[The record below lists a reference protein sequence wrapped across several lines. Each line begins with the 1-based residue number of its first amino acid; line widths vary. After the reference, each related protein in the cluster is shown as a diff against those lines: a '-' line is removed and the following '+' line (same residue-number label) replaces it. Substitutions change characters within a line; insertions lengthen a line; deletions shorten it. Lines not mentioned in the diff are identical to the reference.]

1 MASLRLVL
9 PILPG
14 KEEAWRRLY
23 QELPGSRR
31 PEYEESR
38 RRLGITRECVWV
50 AQILQGEIA
59 IVHLEAEEPE
69 QVILQLAASDLPFDR
84 WFRQQLQEVHGLD
97 VTQPKVVAPSTEVI
111 FDWQTS

>member
-23 QELPGSRR
+23 QELSGSRR

-59 IVHLEAEEPE
+59 IVYLEAEELA

>member
-23 QELPGSRR
+23 QELSGSRR

-50 AQILQGEIA
+50 SQILQGEIA
-59 IVHLEAEEPE
+59 IVHLEAKEPE
-69 QVILQLAASDLPFDR
+69 QVFQQLAASDLPFDR

>member
-23 QELPGSRR
+23 QELSGSRR
-31 PEYEESR
+31 PEYEGSR

-59 IVHLEAEEPE
+59 IVYLEAEELA
-69 QVILQLAASDLPFDR
+69 QVILQLAVSDLPFDR
-84 WFRQQLQEVHGLD
+84 WFRQQLQEAHGLD
-97 VTQPKVVAPSTEVI
+97 VTQPQAVTPSTEVI
-111 FDWQTS
+111 FDWQTA

>member
-23 QELPGSRR
+23 QELSGSRR
-31 PEYEESR
+31 PAYEESR
-38 RRLGITRECVWV
+38 RRLGITRECVRV

-59 IVHLEAEEPE
+59 IVHLEAEELA

-84 WFRQQLQEVHGLD
+84 WFLQQLQAVHGLA
-97 VTQPKVVAPSTEVI
+97 VTQPQVVAPSTEVI
-111 FDWQTS
+111 FDWRTS

>member
-9 PILPG
+9 PLLPG

-23 QELPGSRR
+23 QELSGSRC
-31 PEYEESR
+31 PEHEESR

-59 IVHLEAEEPE
+59 IVHLEAKEPE
-69 QVILQLAASDLPFDR
+69 RVFQQLAASDLPFDR
-84 WFRQQLQEVHGLD
+84 WFRQQLMEFHGFD
-97 VTQPKVVAPSTEVI
+97 VTHPKVVAPSTEVI
-111 FDWQTS
+111 FDWQSW